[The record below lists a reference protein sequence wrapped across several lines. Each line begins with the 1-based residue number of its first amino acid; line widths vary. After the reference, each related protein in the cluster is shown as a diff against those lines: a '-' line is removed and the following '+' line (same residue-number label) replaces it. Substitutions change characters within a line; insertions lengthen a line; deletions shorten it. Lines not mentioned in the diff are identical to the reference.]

1 VLLWQYT
8 QQPGGNWTAGY
19 PIREQEPQIMTTYE
33 NIRQIEYANTSAGHY
48 FFSPSTMR
56 FFRSKIASRSIIGG
70 RYFIT
75 SEQFDASSPR
85 LYTIRIANDDGS
97 IDTVGEFQQYETVEA
112 AKRAAKQ
119 LAA

>member
-1 VLLWQYT
+1 
-8 QQPGGNWTAGY
+8 
-19 PIREQEPQIMTTYE
+19 MTTYQTVA
-33 NIRQIEYANTSAGHY
+33 QIKQANERAGLY
-48 FFSPSTMR
+48 FFEASTMR
-56 FFRSKIASRSIIGG
+56 FFRSKVASRSIIGG

>member
-1 VLLWQYT
+1 MNAYQ
-8 QQPGGNWTAGY
+8 
-19 PIREQEPQIMTTYE
+19 

-56 FFRSKIASRSIIGG
+56 FFRSKIASRNVING

-85 LYTIRIANDDGS
+85 LYTIRRANDDGT
-97 IDTVGEFQQYETVEA
+97 IDTVGDFQQYETAKA
-112 AKRAAKQ
+112 AKAAARK
-119 LAA
+119 LS